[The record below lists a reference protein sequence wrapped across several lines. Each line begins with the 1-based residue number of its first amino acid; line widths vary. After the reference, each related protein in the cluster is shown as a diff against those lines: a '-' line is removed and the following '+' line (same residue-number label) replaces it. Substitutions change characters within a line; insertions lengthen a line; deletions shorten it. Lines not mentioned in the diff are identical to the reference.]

1 MSLREQIKA
10 AITAI
15 ANDVK
20 KLMKTKAD
28 YHESVFTGLTVLND
42 TDHIKFTRTGN
53 VCVIY
58 IYGNTIDTQFN
69 VKDGLTEMDHP
80 EESGFHPLKLTTA
93 DNQSIIPE
101 GYKPFSNTEFKS
113 ISSNGDSLV
122 VNKDGSMVLKVT
134 NLANRFTANLAFT
147 YVTADNEP
155 AE

>member
-20 KLMKTKAD
+20 KLMRTKAD
-28 YHESVFTGLTVLND
+28 YHESVITGVTVLND

-58 IYGNTIDTQFN
+58 IYGADIGTQFN
-69 VKDGLTEMDHP
+69 VKNGLTEIDYP
-80 EESGFHPLKLTTA
+80 EESGFYPLKLATST
-93 DNQSIIPE
+93 NQTIIPA
-101 GYKPFSNTEFKS
+101 GYRPFTNTEFKS
-113 ISSNGDSLV
+113 ISTNGDSLV

-134 NLANRFTANLAFT
+134 NLANRFTANLAFMC
-147 YVTADNEP
+147 VTADSEP
-155 AE
+155 TE

>member
-28 YHESVFTGLTVLND
+28 YHESVVTGLTVLND

-58 IYGNTIDTQFN
+58 IYGADIDTQFN
-69 VKDGLTEMDHP
+69 VKNGLTEMDYP
-80 EESGFHPLKLTTA
+80 EESGFHPLKLATA
-93 DNQSIIPE
+93 SNQIIIPA
-101 GYKPFSNTEFKS
+101 GYRPFSNTEFKS
-113 ISSNGDSLV
+113 ISTNGDSLV
-122 VNKDGSMVLKVT
+122 VNKDGSMTLKVT
-134 NLANRFTANLAFT
+134 NLANRFTTNLAFT
-147 YVTADNEP
+147 YVTADSEP
-155 AE
+155 IE

>member
-28 YHESVFTGLTVLND
+28 YHESVVTGLTVLND

-58 IYGNTIDTQFN
+58 IYGNTIDSQFN
-69 VKDGLTEMDHP
+69 VKDGLTEMDYP
-80 EESGFHPLKLTTA
+80 EESGFHPLKLVTA

-101 GYKPFSNTEFKS
+101 GYKRGFFSC
-113 ISSNGDSLV
+113 
-122 VNKDGSMVLKVT
+122 
-134 NLANRFTANLAFT
+134 
-147 YVTADNEP
+147 
-155 AE
+155 

>member
-28 YHESVFTGLTVLND
+28 YHESVVTGLSVLND

-58 IYGNTIDTQFN
+58 IYGADIDTQFN
-69 VKDGLTEMDHP
+69 VKNGLTEMDYP
-80 EESGFHPLKLTTA
+80 EESGFHPLKLATTA
-93 DNQSIIPE
+93 NQNIIPT
-101 GYKPFSNTEFKS
+101 GYRPFSNTEFKS
-113 ISSNGDSLV
+113 ISTNGDSLV
-122 VNKDGSMVLKVT
+122 VNKDGSMTLKVT

-147 YVTADNEP
+147 YVTADSEP
-155 AE
+155 TE